1 MSIPNDPN
9 TPDGTG
15 GEPRIRHV
23 RVTLTMNDASND
35 TSDAQIASAVEG
47 LLDAAI
53 DGRAPDPSLD
63 QARSR
68 IASWTVSD
76 QGRVPAGWAAFED
89 SGIPEMV
96 AEMFPPEPRREDYRT
111 PGGGIDDEEFVSAQ
125 DDWRSEC
132 LRLAVAASQLPEVLD
147 RLERAEGVQ
156 DRIADVHARNPLP
169 VRPRRQDFPEQF
181 FGTRPFDATAYARAH
196 ERWQQEMRQTA
207 TARDAAIERILT
219 ESESHGRYLPAQFQ
233 QEWIPKDLL
242 AVSTLRALLDAD
254 PATTSHLID
263 RDTRQQLEAMLYSG
277 DPYVRIIDPDHPDG
291 PELYEGQASEAH
303 RWIPAGVFAATQA
316 EGAGEFRV
324 VVGRSPVG
332 DEPTASAAFPPA
344 EHDSQILGQLS
355 RVLETAPEDTSPCEL
370 LQQVSALVESTGREG
385 WDQGATTLI
394 ERGTLLSDLLA
405 QRDRRLGDTD
415 QHRHDRPDLGD
426 SGITR

>member
-9 TPDGTG
+9 TPNGTG
-15 GEPRIRHV
+15 GDPRIRHV

-35 TSDAQIASAVEG
+35 TADAQIASALEG

-76 QGRVPAGWAAFED
+76 QGTAPAGWAAFDD

-111 PGGGIDDEEFVSAQ
+111 PDGGIDDEEFFSAQ

-132 LRLAVAASQLPEVLD
+132 LHLAVAASQLPE
-147 RLERAEGVQ
+147 
-156 DRIADVHARNPLP
+156 LP
-169 VRPRRQDFPEQF
+169 VRPRRQDFPQRST
-181 FGTRPFDATAYARAH
+181 GIGPFDATAYARAH

-207 TARDAAIERILT
+207 TRRDAAIERILT
-219 ESESHGRYLPAQFQ
+219 ESESHGRYLPPQFQ

-254 PATTSHLID
+254 PATTSQLID
-263 RDTRQQLEAMLYSG
+263 RDTRQQLKAMLYSG

-355 RVLETAPEDTSPCEL
+355 RVLETAPEDTSPREL

-405 QRDRRLGDTD
+405 QRDRRLGDID
-415 QHRHDRPDLGD
+415 QHRPDRPDLGD
-426 SGITR
+426 PGITR